1 MQTQADRRSNWHTI
15 EAIALIVLGI
25 LAVLTPIFAGAA
37 IALVLGVLLAISGA
51 VGLISAFSGGRHAHV
66 GWSLV
71 SAGVALVVGLVL
83 IFYPVAGAAALALI
97 LGVYLF
103 LDGISLIGLALDH
116 RRRGDRAWV
125 WLLVT
130 AILDLALALLIAIM
144 GGLAKA
150 SLIGF
155 IVGLD
160 LILAGS
166 VMLALHR
173 PFSLSM
179 LRPGGNFREP

>member
-1 MQTQADRRSNWHTI
+1 MEAQSDRRSSWHTI

-25 LAVLTPIFAGAA
+25 FAVLAPIFAGAA
-37 IALVLGVLLAISGA
+37 LALVLGILLAVSGG

-71 SAGVALVVGLVL
+71 SAGIALVVGLVL
-83 IFYPVAGAAALALI
+83 VFYPVAGAAALALI

-116 RRRGDRAWV
+116 RRRGDAAWG
-125 WLLVT
+125 WLLAT
-130 AILDLALALLIAIM
+130 AVLDLALALLIAIM

-155 IVGLD
+155 IIGLD
-160 LILAGS
+160 LILAGAA
-166 VMLALHR
+166 MLALHR
-173 PFSLSM
+173 PFSINM
-179 LRPGGNFREP
+179 LRPGGSLREP